1 MRHKISIIVDEA
13 THPCKVPAP
22 PLKVSI
28 GVQVD
33 PPVTTNGTQTTAQKR
48 QSSSEEYP
56 AQLLEKGAQKADIV
70 SAADLQR
77 SALTSGSAAAALP
90 VTEGNVEDRESCD
103 SASETRVSSALT
115 NAVERASLTPMEIDS
130 PATTPAYTPELL
142 PTELPS
148 VTVKEEPV
156 EWSLSQLDTVMKPLP
171 PLYTPSH
178 ERRTDSQ
185 LTSAVT
191 LVDSHRTDDEA
202 GSEGECRLNLKIS

>member
-1 MRHKISIIVDEA
+1 MRHKISIIVDEV
-13 THPCKVPAP
+13 THPLKVPAP

-33 PPVTTNGTQTTAQKR
+33 PPVTSNGTQTTAQQR
-48 QSSSEEYP
+48 QSSSEENS
-56 AQLLEKGAQKADIV
+56 AQLHDKGAQKAGIIP
-70 SAADLQR
+70 AADLQR
-77 SALTSGSAAAALP
+77 SALTSGKAAAA

-115 NAVERASLTPMEIDS
+115 NAAERASLTPMEIDS

-148 VTVKEEPV
+148 VIVKEEPV
-156 EWSLSQLDTVMKPLP
+156 EWSLSQLDTAMKPLP

-178 ERRTDSQ
+178 ERRTESQ

-202 GSEGECRLNLKIS
+202 GSEGEYRLNLEIS